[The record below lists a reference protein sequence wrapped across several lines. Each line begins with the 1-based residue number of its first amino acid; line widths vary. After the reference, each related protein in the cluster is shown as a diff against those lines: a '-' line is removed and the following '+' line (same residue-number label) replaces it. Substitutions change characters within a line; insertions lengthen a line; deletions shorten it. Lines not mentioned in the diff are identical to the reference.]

1 MTTSVKRYI
10 NPKNTQITM
19 SSTDIDIVKLKE
31 FIYPIVGAIYEVH
44 RELGPGLN
52 EYVYQEGLAMQL
64 KEDHVMFEREKEYT
78 PLYHKRIM
86 NARYRLDFVCMDS
99 IIIECKAVEQ
109 LTINHRA
116 QLFNYMRLTKLPVGL
131 LVNFSQ
137 KSAVIERYIYHH
149 TTGEILSMD
158 GSVLTRFVK

>member
-1 MTTSVKRYI
+1 
-10 NPKNTQITM
+10 
-19 SSTDIDIVKLKE
+19 
-31 FIYPIVGAIYEVH
+31 
-44 RELGPGLN
+44 
-52 EYVYQEGLAMQL
+52 
-64 KEDHVMFEREKEYT
+64 
-78 PLYHKRIM
+78 
-86 NARYRLDFVCMDS
+86 MDS

-158 GSVLTRFVK
+158 GSVLTHFIK